1 MGWQFPLAVVLAYG
15 IGAIPSGYLIGKVF
29 RRIDIREHGSGNIGA
44 TNTLRVLGKPAGIAA
59 LILDVAK
66 GVVAVTVLA
75 GVAASGRS
83 PLSLPVMKVL
93 LGIAAIAGHNWTV
106 FLRFKG
112 GKGVATSAGV
122 FLGIAWL
129 PVLIAAAVFAVVVL
143 STRIVSVGSMSAA
156 VVLPLA
162 MLMVGSE
169 REFIWFS
176 IVVAGLVLL
185 RHSSNI
191 KRLLQGKEHRF

>member
-1 MGWQFPLAVVLAYG
+1 MGWQFPLALVLAYV
-15 IGAIPSGYLIGKVF
+15 IGSIPPGYIIGKLV
-29 RRIDIREHGSGNIGA
+29 RGIDLREHGSGNIGA

-66 GVVAVTVLA
+66 GLVAVTVLA
-75 GVAASGRS
+75 NIAASGRS
-83 PLSLPVMKVL
+83 PLTVPMMKVF

-129 PVLIAAAVFAVVVL
+129 PVLIAAAVFAAVAL
-143 STRIVSVGSMSAA
+143 CTRIVSVGSMSAA
-156 VVLPLA
+156 ITLPIA
-162 MLMVGSE
+162 MCLLGAE
-169 REFIWFS
+169 QEFIWFG
-176 IVVAGLVLL
+176 IVAAGLVLI